1 MSNGLIDLTGLTRG
15 GNHWIRN
22 FMLPQKYV
30 KNFALAK
37 KIWILQPFPQ
47 NISRQYFPLKNHFI
61 HKKWAKTEKCNFSS
75 AGLLVW
81 DISPIFLPSGLFLS
95 LVLGLDVEKFRFP
108 FLSNPHDYGP
118 PYCGRDFHIKVS
130 QFSVY

>member
-1 MSNGLIDLTGLTRG
+1 MAIFLEGSYGAMTAWYINIPDLWIKSEKSNIV
-15 GNHWIRN
+15 
-22 FMLPQKYV
+22 M
-30 KNFALAK
+30 AK

-47 NISRQYFPLKNHFI
+47 NILRQYFPLKNHFI

-108 FLSNPHDYGP
+108 FLSNPHGYGP
-118 PYCGRDFHIKVS
+118 PLI
-130 QFSVY
+130 